1 MTVIYISLRAPH
13 TEMPH
18 KIGVDMLYAN
28 FEQYLTNGVIVCD
41 RFICLPEASSQ
52 FHNQT

>member
-1 MTVIYISLRAPH
+1 MTVIYISLRALGA
-13 TEMPH
+13 EMPH
-18 KIGVDMLYAN
+18 EIGMDMLYAN
-28 FEQYLTNGVIVCD
+28 FELYPTNGVIVCD

>member
-1 MTVIYISLRAPH
+1 MTVIYISLWAPQA
-13 TEMPH
+13 EMPR

-28 FEQYLTNGVIVCD
+28 FELYLTSGVLVCD
-41 RFICLPEASSQ
+41 RFICLPEAGSQ